1 MPLPSYLQLP
11 ACSESPSPVGGGEGG
26 PLPYLTSAQC
36 PAIAT
41 HLAGPTYVGPQVG
54 FGCDAIF
61 GIEVMAQAACL
72 PLSKVLGWVG
82 PPEAGGQALRA
93 SATPP
98 PAGCTVNWDGSPGSA
113 CLYSGWWDLPGPP
126 PIKSQGRATTHSV
139 PRCAAS
145 QQHMLARPPPP
156 LWLANCQELQEGS
169 RYIPQ
174 VLETL
179 FYLTGISLESPTWGD
194 RSGVSILHGKGGWLK
209 TYSLHKQLCSLSKM
223 SSCSLLSPA
232 LSLPLP
238 GTKSHNPV

>member
-98 PAGCTVNWDGSPGSA
+98 PAGCMVNWDGSPGSA

-156 LWLANCQELQEGS
+156 PPVACQLPGAPGRKQVHTPGS
-169 RYIPQ
+169 GDTFLPHRYF
-174 VLETL
+174 L
-179 FYLTGISLESPTWGD
+179 GISHLGRPI
-194 RSGVSILHGKGGWLK
+194 RSVHIAWKGGMVKDIL
-209 TYSLHKQLCSLSKM
+209 TS
-223 SSCSLLSPA
+223 
-232 LSLPLP
+232 
-238 GTKSHNPV
+238 